1 MNYFMFNYI
10 PKGAKVIAITLLKVK
25 KLINLFILNN
35 FILIIYYF
43 FYLKKI
49 FKFDNYNI
57 FKMIKQIVNNK
68 EEFKSLIINELKN
81 KEVKHI
87 NTEKELQYLVENI
100 TNNDSPT
107 EYPIFLFADL
117 EYIYKE
123 SNISL
128 FSSILF
134 LTKEELAKLLKEL

>member
-1 MNYFMFNYI
+1 
-10 PKGAKVIAITLLKVK
+10 
-25 KLINLFILNN
+25 
-35 FILIIYYF
+35 
-43 FYLKKI
+43 
-49 FKFDNYNI
+49 
-57 FKMIKQIVNNK
+57 MIKQIVNNK

-81 KEVKHI
+81 REVKHI

-100 TNNDSPT
+100 MNNDSPT

>member
-1 MNYFMFNYI
+1 MYI

-100 TNNDSPT
+100 MNNDSPT